1 MRIFFLI
8 LFLTLSHHSYAF
20 GLIRDSETELV
31 LKEISDTLVKSAG
44 LSSSS
49 VNFYII
55 DSPELNAFVM
65 GGQNVFIT
73 TGLIA
78 HSDTPDIITGVIAH
92 ELGHIVGGHI
102 ITTKNEMANA
112 QKKMILAS
120 LLGAA
125 AGIVAKSPEVAV
137 GGANAAGEAS
147 LLQFL
152 KFNRAQE
159 SAADLTGLKIMK
171 KSGYSSEGLLSF
183 LQHLDA
189 ENRSFNDKSKSYL
202 STHPLSHERIDFI
215 RNHAAKDSKG
225 FSPKLL
231 KDFFRVNAKI
241 RAFTNDPRSVIKTA
255 TDDSTDSLYAKSI
268 AYYRLG
274 NVSKSLE
281 IMDILT
287 TSEPKNPFFY
297 EQKGQLLY
305 ENNRIN
311 DAITNYKKAHSLRP
325 KDANIK
331 LSLATALISKN
342 AESEHAISL
351 LENVA
356 LIEPN
361 NSFVWHQLSIVYHRK
376 GDKVYGNIAL
386 GWEAMLKGDKTTAA
400 KMVAIL
406 KNEKSMDKK
415 AARRFEELK
424 EAVSLMKDEDQ
435 EQASS

>member
-1 MRIFFLI
+1 MRFFLI
-8 LFLTLSHHSYAF
+8 LLFVLLSNYANAF
-20 GLIRDSETELV
+20 GLIRDSETEIV

-49 VNFYII
+49 VKFYII

-78 HSDTPDIITGVIAH
+78 YSDTPDILTGVIAH

-102 ITTKNEMANA
+102 ITTKNEMAHA

-215 RNHAAKDSKG
+215 KTHAVKDSKG
-225 FSPKLL
+225 FTPKLL
-231 KDFFRVNAKI
+231 KDFVRVNTKI
-241 RAFTNDPRSVIKTA
+241 RAFTYEPRLVIKSA
-255 TDDSTDSLYAKSI
+255 ADDSTEALYAKSI

-274 NVSKSLE
+274 NFAKALE
-281 IMDILT
+281 MMDILT
-287 TSEPKNPFFY
+287 SREPKNPFFY

-311 DAITNYKKAHSLRP
+311 DAIISYKKAHSLRP
-325 KDANIK
+325 KDTNIK

-342 AESEHAISL
+342 SESELAISL
-351 LENVA
+351 LESVA

-361 NSFVWHQLSIVYHRK
+361 NSFVWHQLSIAYHRK
-376 GDKVYGNIAL
+376 GDKINGNIAL
-386 GWEAMLKGDKTTAA
+386 GWEAMLKGDKVTAA

-406 KNEKSMDKK
+406 KNEKSLDKK
-415 AARRFEELK
+415 AARRLEELK
-424 EAVSLMKDEDQ
+424 EAVSVMKDDEL
-435 EQASS
+435 EE